1 MARDESIARL
11 AASRPKKLPPL
22 AETHFKRRATA
33 VPN

>member
-1 MARDESIARL
+1 MARDESVARL

-33 VPN
+33 VPT